1 MANHLVAR
9 LLRLLL
15 LWALLLMLWLSLGA
29 TSNVAAFL
37 APLSSSSTATST
49 RSIPGGGLVEG
60 RGSHLAA
67 DTSQQHEFALL
78 FDCDGVIL
86 ETEELHRLAY
96 NHAFREFDLTIDG
109 EPVVWSVR
117 TSCYVLL
124 GWKPSEMLGATILMM
139 LVMWCEPPAVSAM
152 EATTHPH
159 SRSSSSPS

>member
-15 LWALLLMLWLSLGA
+15 LWALLLMLWLSFGA
-29 TSNVAAFL
+29 SSSVVAAFL
-37 APLSSSSTATST
+37 APPSSSYTATST

-117 TSCYVLL
+117 TSCFVLF
-124 GWKPSEMLGATILMM
+124 GWKSSEMW
-139 LVMWCEPPAVSAM
+139 VP
-152 EATTHPH
+152 
-159 SRSSSSPS
+159 RS